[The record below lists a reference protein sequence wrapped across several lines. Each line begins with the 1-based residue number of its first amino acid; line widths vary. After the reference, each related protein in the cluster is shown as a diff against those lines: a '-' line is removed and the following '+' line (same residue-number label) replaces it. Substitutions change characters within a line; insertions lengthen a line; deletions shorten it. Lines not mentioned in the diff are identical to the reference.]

1 MGEIFK
7 GAIKFKEQDF
17 EEHKELFKQL
27 GKFQNPHTLFITCS
41 DSRIDPNLITKTKP
55 GELFTIRNIAN
66 IIPYYDGTEIK
77 YAGTT
82 SAVEYAVKV
91 LEVENI
97 VVCGHSNC
105 GGCAALYK
113 SEEELNQVPY
123 VKKWLELAQKVKE
136 EVLSILENPNDI
148 ERREWLTEQLNVVY
162 QMDHLLSYPFIKE
175 KYKAGKLN
183 IYGWYYIIE
192 TGEIY
197 NYNIDTEMFEL
208 INP

>member
-7 GAIKFKEQDF
+7 GAIKFKEEDF
-17 EEHKELFKQL
+17 QEHKELFKQL

-41 DSRIDPNLITKTKP
+41 DSRINPNLITKTKP

-197 NYNIDTEMFEL
+197 NYNINTEMFEL

>member
-17 EEHKELFKQL
+17 QEHKELFKQL

-66 IIPYYDGTEIK
+66 IVPYYDGTEIK

-136 EVLSILENPNDI
+136 EVLSILEDPNDI
-148 ERREWLTEQLNVVY
+148 EKREWLTEQLNVVY
-162 QMDHLLSYPFIKE
+162 QMDHLLSFPFIYE
-175 KYKAGKLN
+175 KYHAGKLN

-197 NYNIDTEMFEL
+197 NYNIATETFEL
-208 INP
+208 INS